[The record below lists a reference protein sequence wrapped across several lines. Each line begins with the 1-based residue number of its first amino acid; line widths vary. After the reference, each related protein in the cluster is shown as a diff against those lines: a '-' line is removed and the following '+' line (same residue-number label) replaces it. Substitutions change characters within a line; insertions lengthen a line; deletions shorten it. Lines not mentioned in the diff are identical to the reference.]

1 MDGGGNAPQ
10 PSYTQLVA
18 WGWVQREQPVDF
30 LDAYVGYRPTEVGRK
45 YFLYD
50 EQYHLLFIR
59 KEQIATVEARITDS
73 LNIATEAAMA
83 SVSFQGQL
91 ARARGWVPAP
101 LVYEL
106 AANEAALARY
116 ERRGFISLDRF
127 QTMYK
132 YSFDELIVC
141 GILRYLEHRDP
152 EKMANIVVG
161 DKARHCLICSSRW
174 QVFLVRPGMADDLAA
189 LCRVNE
195 HFIP

>member
-1 MDGGGNAPQ
+1 MEGGGNDPL
-10 PSYTQLVA
+10 PSHSQLVA
-18 WGWVQREQPVDF
+18 WGWIKRAQPIDF
-30 LDAYVGYRPTEVGRK
+30 LSAYVAYRPTEVGRK

-161 DKARHCLICSSRW
+161 DKARRCLICRSLS
-174 QVFLVRPGMADDLAA
+174 QVFLPVSGMVADSPAPLT
-189 LCRVNE
+189 R
-195 HFIP
+195 